1 MRLAIVVC
9 SICVGVLLAA
19 GQIRPTGYTADHPL
33 PALREGADG
42 ESVETQLQIR
52 EIRLEARLPSGR
64 DETGT
69 LQVLFD
75 PERKWFQWRLGTVQ
89 LSPELRKMFQSGEL
103 PVPIEFTSGARVAYA
118 SKDALVTFTIVG
130 ITPTLYIQESRDH
143 AGSLSDATTAA
154 LNAAAEKLGE
164 YERQRPTYGTAV
176 PLHPQIRNDFFCT
189 APCTKESSIMPFLGG
204 AKIAGV
210 SMRNG
215 GQWEILVKGQW
226 TEKIVLSPKF
236 ELVGMT
242 RLD

>member
-1 MRLAIVVC
+1 MRLAIVRC
-9 SICVGVLLAA
+9 SVYMGMLLAA

-52 EIRLEARLPSGR
+52 EIVLEARLPSGR
-64 DETGT
+64 DEMGT

-75 PERKWFQWRLGTVQ
+75 PERKLFQWRLGTVQ
-89 LSPELRKMFQSGEL
+89 LSPEMRKMLQSREL
-103 PVPIEFTSGARVAYA
+103 PVPIEFSSGARVAYA
-118 SKDALVTFTIVG
+118 SSGALVTFTVVG

-143 AGSLSDATTAA
+143 ARSLSDATTAA
-154 LNAAAEKLGE
+154 LNAAAENLRE
-164 YERQRPTYGTAV
+164 YERQRPTFGTAV

-189 APCTKESSIMPFLGG
+189 TPCTKESAMVPLLG
-204 AKIAGV
+204 AKITGV
-210 SMRNG
+210 SMRSG